1 MFDIGLFEIF
11 LISIIALLVLGPER
25 LPHAARSA
33 GLAIGKIRRVMSGL
47 QSELEKQAHVDE
59 IKKHMQDPVG
69 AFDDDKKQPTDA
81 QLSTASKPNDT
92 SNT

>member
-25 LPHAARSA
+25 LPHAARSV
-33 GLAIGKIRRVMSGL
+33 GLAIGKVRRAMSGL

-59 IKKHMQDPVG
+59 IKKHMQDPVA
-69 AFDDDKKQPTDA
+69 AFDDNQKQPADA
-81 QLSTASKPNDT
+81 QPNTTSNDT